1 MLKKSIL
8 CLLLLITSIFAHA
21 QEKWF
26 LQKIDDKVSV
36 NFPAESKKLGENR
49 FGVNTK
55 DGTIYAVS
63 VVDLLKAIG
72 MSLTTFNAEVETQGF
87 VDGFME
93 GLTPTMPQ
101 FKFSPTKVVKVK
113 GLPAYEI
120 VGRNDGRNQTIYMTV
135 IFVDGVSYTLACSIV
150 DSKDAK
156 NKDKFIAGEIYING
170 K

>member
-8 CLLLLITSIFAHA
+8 FLLLLTTSILAQA

-26 LQKIDDKVSV
+26 LQKINDKVSV
-36 NFPAESKKLGENR
+36 NFPQESKKMGENS
-49 FGVNTK
+49 FGINTK
-55 DGTIYAVS
+55 DSTIYVVS
-63 VVDLLKAIG
+63 VVDLLTAIG
-72 MSLTTFNAEVETQGF
+72 MNLTTFNAEVETQGF

-101 FKFSPTKVVKVK
+101 YKFSPTKVIKVK

-120 VGRNDGRNQTIYMTV
+120 MGRNEERKNTVYMTV
-135 IFVDGVSYTLACSIV
+135 VFVDGVSYTLACLLA
-150 DSKDAK
+150 DGKDPR
-156 NKDKFIAGEIYING
+156 NKDKFLNEIYING